1 MIAYFLTHEGDHDS
15 ESTVQRAREQM
26 ESKENAYVLEV
37 EQISWLNIYKITK
50 YMFTS
55 AILPKDLRKVVII
68 RTKTLFSS

>member
-1 MIAYFLTHEGDHDS
+1 
-15 ESTVQRAREQM
+15 M
-26 ESKENAYVLEV
+26 ESKENAYVLDV